1 MKFLVGYNGSVEAK
15 AALSLAGDFAK
26 TFNAKVFVMAS
37 LEGGPGEKVED
48 INQAEQNLREAKA
61 ALSLAGDFAKTFN
74 AKVFVMSSLEG
85 GLGEKVEDINQA
97 EQNLRDAKEFL
108 DEQAVEC
115 ETHQMARGFTPGE
128 DLVRFA
134 EENEIDHI
142 YVGIEKKSR
151 TSKLI
156 LGSTAQY
163 VILKAPCPVITAK

>member
-26 TFNAKVFVMAS
+26 TFNAKVFVM
-37 LEGGPGEKVED
+37 
-48 INQAEQNLREAKA
+48 
-61 ALSLAGDFAKTFN
+61 
-74 AKVFVMSSLEG
+74 SSLEG
-85 GLGEKVEDINQA
+85 GAGEKVEDINQA

-134 EENEIDHI
+134 EENEIDQI